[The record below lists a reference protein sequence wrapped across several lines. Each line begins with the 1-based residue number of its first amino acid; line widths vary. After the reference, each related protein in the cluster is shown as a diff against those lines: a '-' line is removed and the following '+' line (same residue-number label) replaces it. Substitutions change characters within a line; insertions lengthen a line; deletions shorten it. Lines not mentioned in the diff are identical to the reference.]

1 MTDEEKRL
9 QWKDKEIQR
18 LLMDLRETILTRYLH
33 YKTKRKKKATKSY
46 KTERP
51 AAGLTSHSG
60 PQQLDEGGVISTF
73 AAAPPRIRASRKP
86 QSKVF
91 RTGTY

>member
-1 MTDEEKRL
+1 MTDEEKRA
-9 QWKDKEIQR
+9 QWRDPVIRK
-18 LLMDLRETILTRYLH
+18 LLMDLKETILTRYLH
-33 YKTKRKKKATKSY
+33 HHTKRKKKPTKSY